1 LSRAVHP
8 APFEKETPVP
18 GIDQR
23 VLLFAD
29 GFGGMTMAA
38 YTRLRDLGAQVCFH
52 APTGPEDMLAAY
64 RELSPDL
71 VFAPTLTKRVPVEL
85 YGRVVIN
92 HPGRLGDRGPSSIDW
107 ARLRGDR
114 FAGHTLL
121 WADDGWDEGPV
132 LTAETIR
139 YPDDPALTKSW
150 LYSRLHRAATLRGLE
165 TLLTGDRHATAVDQ
179 DGPAVLGT
187 WNNPV
192 KQKDVGFDW
201 RLCAEEIV
209 RLVAARDGAPGV
221 LVELLGTET
230 YVYDVH
236 HGGPAPHGAEPG
248 EVVEVLPDSAIRVA
262 AGPVRDGQRGTVW
275 VGCLKSPGTADR
287 RTFKLPASWWVHQHS
302 PQPVSCAGT
311 GGTFR
316 PVRVEF
322 PDEATA
328 VVTAGAYNGAWSTG
342 FCRRVHAALGA
353 VLDDPLVDTVLFR
366 GGGRDP
372 FGNGIHLN
380 HIYGAD
386 PHLGAAMEREARENI
401 RAINEVCERF
411 FDLRRAGKR
420 VTVLVD
426 GDAGAGG
433 AFLALCGDHVIADPT
448 VNLNPHYV
456 GMGGLHGSEHH
467 TWTLRQ
473 RVQDADTRH
482 ALLTECLPVSPQ
494 QARRMG
500 LVDEV
505 APGGLDPADLGAWAL
520 DVARRYT
527 SLAAQYR
534 LRPPPPPS
542 RLDQTATAA
551 TELAVI
557 GRDFGDPGFQAALTR
572 FVLKLPGE
580 APAGPAAAGEYRG
593 SYQT

>member
-1 LSRAVHP
+1 MLSTRRRP
-8 APFEKETPVP
+8 PVP
-18 GIDQR
+18 GTDRR
-23 VLLFAD
+23 VLLLAD

-38 YTRLRDLGAQVCFH
+38 YTRLRDLGAQVCFR
-52 APTGPEDMLAAY
+52 APTGPEDMLASY

-71 VFAPTLTKRVPVEL
+71 VFAPTLTKRVPEEL

-107 ARLRGDR
+107 ARLRGER
-114 FAGHTLL
+114 LAGHTLL
-121 WADDGWDEGPV
+121 AADEGWDEGPV
-132 LTAETIR
+132 LTTETIR

-165 TLLTGDRHATAVDQ
+165 TLLTGDPHPTPL
-179 DGPAVLGT
+179 DGDRPAVLGT

-201 RLCAEEIV
+201 ALSADEIV

-221 LVELLGTET
+221 LVDLLGAEA
-230 YVYDVH
+230 YAYDVH
-236 HGGPAPHGAEPG
+236 HGGPAPRGTEPG
-248 EVVEVLPDSAIRVA
+248 AVVETLPDGAVRVA
-262 AGPVRDGQRGTVW
+262 VGPTGDGERESVW
-275 VGCLKSPGTADR
+275 VGCLKTPGTADR
-287 RTFKLPASWWVHQHS
+287 RTFKLPAAWWVHRRV
-302 PQPVSCAGT
+302 PQPVSPAGS
-311 GGTFR
+311 GRPFR
-316 PVRVEF
+316 PVRVEC
-322 PDEATA
+322 PDETTA

-342 FCRRVHAALGA
+342 FCHRVDAALRA
-353 VLDDPLVDTVLFR
+353 VLDDPAVDTVLFR

-380 HIYGAD
+380 HIYGSD
-386 PHLGAAMEREARENI
+386 PMLGAAMEREARENI
-401 RAINEVCERF
+401 RAINQVCERF

-420 VTVLVD
+420 VIILVD

-433 AFLALCGDHVIADPT
+433 AFLALCGDLVIADPT

-473 RVQDADTRH
+473 RVPDADTRH
-482 ALLTECLPVSPQ
+482 ALLTECLPVSAQ
-494 QARRMG
+494 QAHRMG

-505 APGGLDPADLGAWAL
+505 APGGLDAADLGEWAL

-527 SLAAQYR
+527 SLAAQGR
-534 LRPPPPPS
+534 VSPPPPPS
-542 RLDQTATAA
+542 RDEQDATAE
-551 TELAVI
+551 TELAAI
-557 GRDFGDPGFQAALTR
+557 DEDFGDPGFQAALTR

-580 APAGPAAAGEYRG
+580 PPVGPAAAGEYRG
-593 SYQT
+593 AYRD

>member
-1 LSRAVHP
+1 M
-8 APFEKETPVP
+8 P
-18 GIDQR
+18 GTDQR
-23 VLLFAD
+23 IVLFAD

-52 APTGPEDMLAAY
+52 SPTGPDDMLAAY

-71 VFAPTLTKRVPVEL
+71 VIAPTLTKRVPAEL
-85 YGRVVIN
+85 HGRVVIN

-107 ARLRGDR
+107 ARLRGDH
-114 FAGHTLL
+114 FGGNTLL
-121 WADDGWDEGPV
+121 WADEGWDEGPV
-132 LTAETIR
+132 LATETIR
-139 YPDDPALTKSW
+139 YPDDPTLTKSW
-150 LYSRLHRAATLRGLE
+150 LYSRPHRAATLRGLE
-165 TLLTGDRHATAVDQ
+165 TLLTGDPRATAVDH
-179 DGPAVLGT
+179 DEPSVLGT

-201 RLCAEEIV
+201 TLPAEEIV
-209 RLVAARDGAPGV
+209 RLAAARDGSPGV
-221 LVELLGTET
+221 LAELLGAET

-236 HGGPAPHGAEPG
+236 LGGPAAAGAEPG

-262 AGPVRDGQRGTVW
+262 VGPAGDGHRASVW
-275 VGCLKSPGTADR
+275 IGCLKSRGTADR
-287 RTFKLPASWWVHQHS
+287 RTFKLPAAWWVGRATPPATDGVRS
-302 PQPVSCAGT
+302 ARP
-311 GGTFR
+311 FR
-316 PVRVEF
+316 PIRVRY
-322 PDEATA
+322 PDETTA

-342 FCRRVHAALGA
+342 FCRRVHTALGA
-353 VLDDPLVDTVLFR
+353 VLDDPQVTTVLLR

-386 PHLGAAMEREARENI
+386 PGLGAAMEREARNNI
-401 RAINEVCERF
+401 RAINQVCERL

-420 VTVLVD
+420 VIVLVD

-473 RVQDADTRH
+473 RIPDADTRH
-482 ALLTECLPVSPQ
+482 ALLTECLPVSPHRAQ
-494 QARRMG
+494 QLG
-500 LVDEV
+500 LIDEV
-505 APGGLDPADLGAWAL
+505 APAGLEAADLGAWAL

-527 SLAAQYR
+527 SLAAQQR
-534 LRPPPPPS
+534 LCPPPPPS
-542 RLDQTATAA
+542 RLDQVATAA
-551 TELAVI
+551 AELGAI
-557 GRDFGDPGFQAALTR
+557 DWDFGDPDFKAALTR
-572 FVLKLPGE
+572 FVEKHPSE
-580 APAGPAAAGEYRG
+580 GPSGPLAAREYRG
-593 SYQT
+593 SYPA

>member
-1 LSRAVHP
+1 M
-8 APFEKETPVP
+8 P
-18 GIDQR
+18 GTDQR

-38 YTRLRDLGAQVCFH
+38 YTRLRDLGAQVCFR
-52 APTGPEDMLAAY
+52 APTGPDDMLAAH

-71 VFAPTLTKRVPVEL
+71 VVAPTLTTRVPVEL
-85 YGRVVIN
+85 YGKVVIN

-121 WADDGWDEGPV
+121 WADEGWDEGPV
-132 LTAETIR
+132 LVTETLR

-150 LYSRLHRAATLRGLE
+150 LYSRPHRAATLRGLA
-165 TLLTGDRHATAVDQ
+165 TLLGGDRRAAAVDH
-179 DGPAVLGT
+179 DRPSVLGT

-192 KQKDVGFDW
+192 KQKDVGFGW
-201 RLCAEEIV
+201 TLPAEEIV
-209 RLVAARDGAPGV
+209 RLAAARDGAPGV

-236 HGGPAPHGAEPG
+236 HGGPAPRGAEPG
-248 EVVEVLPDSAIRVA
+248 EVVEVLRDSAVRVA
-262 AGPVRDGQRGTVW
+262 AGPERDGHRASVW
-275 VGCLKSPGTADR
+275 IGCLKSPGTADR
-287 RTFKLPASWWVHQHS
+287 RTFKLPASWWVRRHTPYPLNS
-302 PQPVSCAGT
+302 AGS
-311 GGTFR
+311 GRSFR
-316 PVRVEF
+316 PVRVEL

-353 VLDDPLVDTVLFR
+353 VLDDPRVATVLFR

-386 PHLGAAMEREARENI
+386 PGLGAAMEREARDNI
-401 RAINEVCERF
+401 RAINQVCERL

-420 VTVLVD
+420 VIVLVD

-433 AFLALCGDHVIADPT
+433 AFLALCGDHVLADPT

-473 RVQDADTRH
+473 RIPDADTRH
-482 ALLTECLPVSPQ
+482 ALLTECLPISPQ
-494 QARRMG
+494 QAERMG

-505 APGGLDPADLGAWAL
+505 APGGLDAADLGEWAL
-520 DVARRYT
+520 DVAHRYT
-527 SLAAQYR
+527 SLAAQER
-534 LRPPPPPS
+534 LRPPPPPC
-542 RLDQTATAA
+542 RVDQVATAA
-551 TELAVI
+551 TELGAI
-557 GRDFGDPGFQAALTR
+557 DRDFGDPEFQTALTR

-580 APAGPAAAGEYRG
+580 PPIGPAAAGEYRG
-593 SYQT
+593 SYPS

>member
-1 LSRAVHP
+1 VSG
-8 APFEKETPVP
+8 T
-18 GIDQR
+18 DQR

-52 APTGPEDMLAAY
+52 APTGPDDMLAAY

-71 VFAPTLTKRVPVEL
+71 VVAPTLTKRVPAEL
-85 YGRVVIN
+85 YGRVAIN

-121 WADDGWDEGPV
+121 WADEGWDEGPV
-132 LTAETIR
+132 LATETIR

-150 LYSRLHRAATLRGLE
+150 LYARLHRAATLRGLE
-165 TLLTGDRHATAVDQ
+165 TLVTGDLRATAVDH

-201 RLCAEEIV
+201 MLPAEEIV
-209 RLVAARDGAPGV
+209 RLAAARDGAPGV
-221 LVELLGTET
+221 LVELLGAEV

-236 HGGPAPHGAEPG
+236 HGGPAPHTAEPG
-248 EVVEVLPDSAIRVA
+248 EVVEVLPDSAVRVA
-262 AGPVRDGQRGTVW
+262 VGPEREGHRASVW
-275 VGCLKSPGTADR
+275 IGCLKSPGTADR
-287 RTFKLPASWWVHQHS
+287 RTFKLPAAWWVRGNSTSPAVHS
-302 PQPVSCAGT
+302 VGSGRP
-311 GGTFR
+311 FR
-316 PVRVEF
+316 PVRVEY

-353 VLDDPLVDTVLFR
+353 VLDDPQVTTVLFR

-386 PHLGAAMEREARENI
+386 PGLGAAMEREARDNI
-401 RAINEVCERF
+401 RAINQVCERF

-420 VTVLVD
+420 VTVLID

-473 RVQDADTRH
+473 RVPDADTRH

-494 QARRMG
+494 RAQRLG
-500 LVDEV
+500 LIDEV
-505 APGGLDPADLGAWAL
+505 APGGLDAADLGEWAL

-527 SLAAQYR
+527 SLVAQQR
-534 LRPPPPPS
+534 LLPPPPPS
-542 RLDQTATAA
+542 RLDQVATAA
-551 TELAVI
+551 AELGAI
-557 GRDFGDPGFQAALTR
+557 DWDFGDPGFKAALTR
-572 FVLKLPGE
+572 FVEKRPDEG
-580 APAGPAAAGEYRG
+580 PSGPAAAREYRG
-593 SYQT
+593 AYPT